1 MNTGETHMSVNREL
15 TLRQS
20 FRFGQVSAEQYATEL
35 VERNAAWKSLTP
47 EAQLA
52 DLDRRLG
59 VGQGAKRQ
67 RAVIAARIAKANEPK
82 PVVAKA
88 PDAVKS
94 QKRAPNDKKGR
105 K

>member
-1 MNTGETHMSVNREL
+1 MNQEL
-15 TLRQS
+15 TTRQS
-20 FRFGQVSAEQYATEL
+20 FRYGQISAEQYAADIA
-35 VERNAAWKSLTP
+35 ERNAAWSSLTP

-67 RAVIAARIAKANEPK
+67 RAVIAARIEKARQPANTVIAGVGADTPAKPGKAAPK
-82 PVVAKA
+82 K
-88 PDAVKS
+88 
-94 QKRAPNDKKGR
+94 NR

>member
-1 MNTGETHMSVNREL
+1 MSMNQVLS
-15 TLRQS
+15 LRKT
-20 FRFGQVSAEQYATEL
+20 FRYGQISPEQYATEL

-59 VGQGAKRQ
+59 VGQGATRQ
-67 RAVIAARIAKANEPK
+67 RKLIAARIEKAKQPIVPVVIAGPGVVAAPK
-82 PVVAKA
+82 P
-88 PDAVKS
+88 PS
-94 QKRAPNDKKGR
+94 KRAPNDKKGR